1 MNLRSKEINN
11 KSGLKRTENI
21 DCVNQDQ
28 RQATDS
34 QWSKLSLMETNKW
47 KIIQDDIIRLI

>member
-34 QWSKLSLMETNKW
+34 Q
-47 KIIQDDIIRLI
+47 